1 MSEPTVQ
8 DLVKS
13 VDALGKTTSELVERY
28 TEAIFGVEASAGSAA
43 EDAKKTAADRVQTG
57 LDAAQAEQAKLDAQQ
72 VTQLSTFKQYR
83 DQAQLGATTSANKAN
98 VATEQATLATNK
110 ANVATE
116 QATLATNKAN
126 VATEQAT
133 LATNKANVATEQ
145 ATLATNKA
153 NVATQEATNS
163 ATQAGIA
170 TQKAQAASGS
180 ERVVLQKA
188 QEVSNNASLVATHTA
203 TVVRKSEE
211 VAANTTVVEEKT
223 AVVIEKASEVSNNAI
238 DIASRTV
245 GISQAVSEALRNR
258 RKNQYAAS
266 GFVHWGKHYKHANP
280 IWGSPV
286 NEGMTCLLSAHPLYS
301 NKLWLGSLAQDGYAV
316 GESETLYPVLNL
328 AGYEVRLDTHGNY
341 TEVKFPEA
349 PDGTVIYD
357 SSGNCRGTGK
367 ATLNLLTDIDPKYGD
382 VAADR
387 NEAVARAFEGMF
399 ENGDFRNGLDGNW
412 SAPVGVDGQITEAN
426 NINPRTSGALVLDLN
441 RAYVIEVVISDYVEG
456 RLVYTN
462 YGLTDVALIAESNG
476 VHTAT
481 FTPTISDKLGY
492 HLWCMAHNGSNGF
505 TGKIKSVSIKP
516 ATEEVVTERVDMFG
530 FEFFKE
536 KVGEYLY
543 PYGCIQ
549 SQLTTVDG
557 VPTTVD
563 NSRPITYFAVFD
575 GDTSS
580 RGRGW
585 KLADLTFV
593 QLATVLSNPEHNAW
607 YNEKGELIQFR
618 VRQRTIAGAGNG
630 DWTNVNSQQQTGL
643 RFGNTFALRH
653 MYAQGMSNAPIG
665 TQGYDT
671 AVVPT
676 NVSPHT
682 GVFTAYNSSVGAVGV
697 NDECYFYVC
706 GVVPRLNQ
714 GAYHPS
720 YNPMGTKLW
729 NRADGAG
736 GSPWYSTL
744 TAQPISRAKAFS
756 QTTVANTVG
765 AHQPTGAINQS
776 SGRPDNRVYDAI
788 YAEGI
793 GGVVDY
799 RLPAKDMGSRE
810 EAAKVVQKVLNG
822 TYRGLERLPFTL
834 VSIVSST
841 QVGANTV
848 EFPSGVVS
856 ASSPQVGD
864 SVYAVKGSVVT
875 THRVISSAWYLGNR
889 IIFTPSINLDSGDYI
904 VASVRR
910 NLSVSGNFLQSD
922 VIGSPAEILKVN
934 ALKNGWIG
942 GWVPVIPNGQALDYP
957 STRKALNTPSQ
968 AYSTDSGT
976 TWAYAGSLPNG
987 WNGERSSR
995 LGVAY
1000 PSGAIAIWHYR
1011 AFAKQTKS
1019 SVNKPVFNGNEGVGG
1034 VIEHSFFD
1042 ARYGALFVESLV
1054 GKVCTDSTA
1063 GSYKF
1068 GIENLTS
1075 FVVDPLSFAIHTSL
1089 LPRHNPLRLAAPNN
1103 ASPAVKALWY
1113 QTADNKQVSLNFA
1126 WNELVWGAGQ
1136 ASWGDDSTIRII
1148 DGIGTFNN
1156 LNGSACLYGTSE
1168 LAIHYGYTKG

>member
-1 MSEPTVQ
+1 M
-8 DLVKS
+8 
-13 VDALGKTTSELVERY
+13 
-28 TEAIFGVEASAGSAA
+28 
-43 EDAKKTAADRVQTG
+43 
-57 LDAAQAEQAKLDAQQ
+57 
-72 VTQLSTFKQYR
+72 
-83 DQAQLGATTSANKAN
+83 
-98 VATEQATLATNK
+98 ATEQATLATNK

-170 TQKAQAASGS
+170 TQKAQAASDS

-223 AVVIEKASEVSNNAI
+223 VVVIEKASEVANNAI

-266 GFVHWGKHYKHANP
+266 GFVHFGRHART
-280 IWGSPV
+280 SPSASI
-286 NEGMTCLLSAHPLYS
+286 NEGMFSVS
-301 NKLWLGSLAQDGYAV
+301 SSGWENKCGLGRNSGEIV
-316 GESETLYPVLNL
+316 GTSETNHAVFNVAGVPFNL
-328 AGYEVRLDTHGNY
+328 IGVSDIASTPFLF
-341 TEVKFPEA
+341 KFPEA
-349 PDGTVIYD
+349 PDGTVTYD
-357 SSGNCRGTGK
+357 SATGVTVK
-367 ATLNLLTDIDPKYGD
+367 HTNPD
-382 VAADR
+382 VA
-387 NEAVARAFEGMF
+387 F
-399 ENGDFRNGLDGNW
+399 
-412 SAPVGVDGQITEAN
+412 SAE
-426 NINPRTSGALVLDLN
+426 
-441 RAYVIEVVISDYVEG
+441 
-456 RLVYTN
+456 
-462 YGLTDVALIAESNG
+462 
-476 VHTAT
+476 TAT
-481 FTPTISDKLGY
+481 NK
-492 HLWCMAHNGSNGF
+492 
-505 TGKIKSVSIKP
+505 
-516 ATEEVVTERVDMFG
+516 VVTERVDMFG

-563 NSRPITYFAVFD
+563 NSRPITYFAVFE

-618 VRQRTIAGAGNG
+618 VRQRTVAGAGNG
-630 DWTNVNSQQQTGL
+630 DWNNVNSQGIAILFKQDSLGTTQPS
-643 RFGNTFALRH
+643 
-653 MYAQGMSNAPIG
+653 AQGILD
-665 TQGYDT
+665 DT
-671 AVVPT
+671 PDWYT
-676 NVSPHT
+676 PNVSKGAYYGINHSTPIHT
-682 GVFTAYNSSVGAVGV
+682 DNGIFKAGLGGNPVPALALDG
-697 NDECYFYVC
+697 ECYFYVC
-706 GVVPRLNQ
+706 GTVPRLNQ

-788 YAEGI
+788 YAEGL
-793 GGVVDY
+793 GGVIDY
-799 RLPAKDMGSRE
+799 RLPAKDMGSNE
-810 EAAKVVQKVLNG
+810 EAAKVVLKVLNG
-822 TYRGLERLPFTL
+822 TYRGLENVYKTKVFKIGRASTDFAGGAYRRFNAPTVLDINL
-834 VSIVSST
+834 VCSTHIGRTDSTPHADLTSPRAGFVYDAATRGIWKVVSFLKNDAGITRIYTSLASD
-841 QVGANTV
+841 GA
-848 EFPSGVVS
+848 PSGTYEDLYFILCVNAPLPT
-856 ASSPQVGD
+856 ASGRELQNIP
-864 SVYAVKGSVVT
+864 A
-875 THRVISSAWYLGNR
+875 
-889 IIFTPSINLDSGDYI
+889 
-904 VASVRR
+904 
-910 NLSVSGNFLQSD
+910 VSGNFLQSD
-922 VIGSPAEILKVN
+922 VIGSPAEILKVD
-934 ALKNGWIG
+934 ALKDGWIG
-942 GWVPVIPNGQALDYP
+942 GWIPVIPDGLARDYP

-968 AYSTDSGT
+968 AYSTNSGT
-976 TWAYAGSLPNG
+976 TWAYADSLPNG

-1000 PSGAIAIWHYR
+1000 PSGALAIWHYR

-1019 SVNKPVFNGNEGVGG
+1019 SVNKPVFNGNEGIGG

-1075 FVVDPLSFAIHTSL
+1075 FVVDPLDFAIHTSL
-1089 LPRHNPLRLAAPNN
+1089 LPRHNPLRLVAPNN
-1103 ASPAVKALWY
+1103 ASPAAKALWY

-1136 ASWGDDSTIRII
+1136 ASWGDDSTIRIRN
-1148 DGIGTFNN
+1148 GVGTFNN
-1156 LNGSACLYGTSE
+1156 LNGAVCLYGTSA
-1168 LAIHYGYTKG
+1168 LAIPYGYTKG